1 MAVPSKKLE
10 LKEIDFSNLSLADL
24 VVFTPGALEGV
35 HGLLTLRQ
43 WLIDNVDNWTTE
55 EVNRIRLNDLA
66 EVAEMIAEEVDKQAV
81 PLEK

>member
-10 LKEIDFSNLSLADL
+10 LKDL